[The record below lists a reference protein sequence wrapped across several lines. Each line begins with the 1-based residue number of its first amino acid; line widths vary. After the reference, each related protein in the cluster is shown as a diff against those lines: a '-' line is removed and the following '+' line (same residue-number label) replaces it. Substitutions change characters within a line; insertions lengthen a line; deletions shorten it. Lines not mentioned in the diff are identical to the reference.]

1 MGRYFAVDLGA
12 ESGRCIA
19 GTLENGIIQLDELW
33 RFPTQGLKIRGE
45 WKWNVYRFYEE
56 ILKGLRIYADQYGPK
71 LDSIGVDTWGVDFG
85 LLDKNGTL
93 MGIPYTYRDKRTEGT
108 DALLEPRKKM
118 LYRKTGIQFLE
129 FNTLNQLIAARK
141 QKDTQLDH
149 ARELLFV
156 GDILHYLLGAKPVCE
171 YTAASISMM
180 VDTVNRKWDDEIFE
194 AYNIPVELQSQISF
208 AGDKVGT
215 LRDDIADQAGLK
227 RGIPIITPAVH
238 DTASAVVATP
248 AEGENFAFIS
258 SGTWSLAGMELKQ
271 PVNNEKSFAL
281 NISNSGGV
289 LGKSLFLKNIM
300 GLWIIQQC
308 KKQWNRKDPG
318 LDYSRIVEEAKKAP
332 QFMAFIDVDDNSF
345 FAPDNMPQA
354 IVEYLKKTNQ
364 IHLKEDDIGAIS
376 RLIYEGLAL
385 KYRYVLG
392 KIEDAAEKKIDVVH
406 VTGGG
411 GKNTLLNQFIAN
423 ALHKKVTSGPE
434 ECTATGNLLM
444 QAYGCGHASSL
455 TEIRRIVRDSFQV
468 REYVPEDEAEWNL
481 AYKNFSKYCF

>member
-1 MGRYFAVDLGA
+1 
-12 ESGRCIA
+12 
-19 GTLENGIIQLDELW
+19 
-33 RFPTQGLKIRGE
+33 
-45 WKWNVYRFYEE
+45 
-56 ILKGLRIYADQYGPK
+56 
-71 LDSIGVDTWGVDFG
+71 
-85 LLDKNGTL
+85 
-93 MGIPYTYRDKRTEGT
+93 
-108 DALLEPRKKM
+108 
-118 LYRKTGIQFLE
+118 
-129 FNTLNQLIAARK
+129 
-141 QKDTQLDH
+141 
-149 ARELLFV
+149 
-156 GDILHYLLGAKPVCE
+156 
-171 YTAASISMM
+171 
-180 VDTVNRKWDDEIFE
+180 
-194 AYNIPVELQSQISF
+194 
-208 AGDKVGT
+208 
-215 LRDDIADQAGLK
+215 
-227 RGIPIITPAVH
+227 
-238 DTASAVVATP
+238 
-248 AEGENFAFIS
+248 
-258 SGTWSLAGMELKQ
+258 MELKQ

-423 ALHKKVTSGPE
+423 ALHKKVTAGPE